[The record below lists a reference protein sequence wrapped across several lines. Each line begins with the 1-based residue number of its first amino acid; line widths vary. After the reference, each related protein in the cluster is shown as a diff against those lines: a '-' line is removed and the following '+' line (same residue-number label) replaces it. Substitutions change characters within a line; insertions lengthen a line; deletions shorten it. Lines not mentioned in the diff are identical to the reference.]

1 MAAEKEF
8 YTVKEVANIIGVSTD
23 RVYEW
28 LRSGYIKGTRPMPH
42 SAWRVHESEL
52 TRLRGEI
59 QKRPGAEEEQHLT
72 EIRTLLEVWRRELG
86 WFATSVELSPC
97 HSEGE
102 KLFPFLL
109 QHCPS
114 LVDKHNTLKEIR
126 KDSQQFFGDLKCFI
140 EQVHKVYHEKV
151 LPLVEFLSEIP
162 GLDDIWLEFG
172 DPVAGYFYDST
183 ESYLLG
189 PFALRSYD
197 SAEAPF
203 DDFLAH
209 YGRYLDADDT
219 AEIRQAWQDA
229 QAEFFKESSVK
240 NSAKERMLR
249 YLKTVRDA
257 QDGLKSA
264 VDTSLLSHEYLRHRC
279 DWCP

>member
-1 MAAEKEF
+1 MFRMAAEKEF
-8 YTVKEVANIIGVSTD
+8 YRVKEVASILGMSTD
-23 RVYEW
+23 RVYEA
-28 LRSGYIKGTRPMPH
+28 LRGGDIKGSRVRKH
-42 SAWRVHESEL
+42 GAWLIHESEVA
-52 TRLRGEI
+52 RLRGKI
-59 QKRPGAEEEQHLT
+59 QKQPGAEEEQHLT
-72 EIRTLLEVWRRELG
+72 EIRILLEVWRRELG
-86 WFATSVELSPC
+86 WFAASVAPSPC

-114 LVDKHNTLKEIR
+114 LVDKYNTLKEIR
-126 KDSQQFFGDLKCFI
+126 KDTHQFFGDLKCFM
-140 EQVHKVYHEKV
+140 EQVHEVYTKKV
-151 LPLVEFLSEIP
+151 LPLVEFLSEVP
-162 GLDDIWLEFG
+162 GLDDMWLEFG

-189 PFALRSYD
+189 PSALRSYD

-229 QAEFFKESSVK
+229 QAECLRESGAR
-240 NSAKERMLR
+240 NSTKERMSR

-257 QDGLKSA
+257 QHGLKTA
-264 VDTSLLSHEYLRHRC
+264 VHTG
-279 DWCP
+279 